1 MNLIACFLLIIQGL
15 DKFDLSFFSK
25 YFNEMKMIKD
35 ILYQTK
41 DIQIYF
47 SLWKNTLKQSNLWVY
62 FDLSTS

>member
-1 MNLIACFLLIIQGL
+1 MNLIAYFLLIIQGL

-25 YFNEMKMIKD
+25 YFNEMEMIKD

-47 SLWKNTLKQSNLWVY
+47 SL
-62 FDLSTS
+62 